1 MPFYDFKCSE
11 CSNIFEVMCRIA
23 ERENQHCSICNS
35 SKYES
40 HHTTPIPLGDPVRLG
55 VRTIDNGFREVLSKI
70 NSTNGRQAN
79 LSDKLSRR

>member
-23 ERENQHCSICNS
+23 EMENQHCPTCNS
-35 SKYES
+35 TKYET
-40 HHTTPIPLGDPVRLG
+40 HLTTPIPFGDPVRLG
-55 VRTIDNGFREVLSKI
+55 VRTVDNGFREVLSKI

>member
-23 ERENQHCSICNS
+23 ERENQHCPTCNS
-35 SKYES
+35 TKYES
-40 HHTTPIPLGDPVRLG
+40 HHTTPIPFGDPVRLG